1 MSGELSKFIIQMKYE
16 DELKPDFIDLSII
29 VKTTL
34 AYQES
39 IERTDGHSKQ
49 LAELYLNRNKI
60 RSLSPSAINT
70 WLSCRMRFYY
80 QYVNRLKEPDS
91 VSADIDPAMLGNILH
106 DIMKNLY
113 LPYTGS
119 EISSEMLNLIL
130 KNREFLAGAIDSAVN
145 EQFKAGRHDIASG
158 NELLVRE
165 VLRVYVDKILKSD
178 RTIAPFVIL
187 NLEDSVVFNFPFFLN
202 GSPVEISMGGK
213 VDRVDNISG
222 VTRIVDYKTGVVS
235 ESIGALEELFQDD
248 RKKDGDGW
256 LQTLLY
262 CEAYLSQKQSGTV
275 RPSIYSVR
283 KMNGSALS
291 DKLKIKSKSSGETVI
306 DDYETIRTEFI
317 DRLRDLISIIF
328 NGNEPFVKTKN
339 ARTKCV
345 WCPYRI
351 LCSR

>member
-1 MSGELSKFIIQMKYE
+1 
-16 DELKPDFIDLSII
+16 
-29 VKTTL
+29 
-34 AYQES
+34 
-39 IERTDGHSKQ
+39 
-49 LAELYLNRNKI
+49 
-60 RSLSPSAINT
+60 
-70 WLSCRMRFYY
+70 
-80 QYVNRLKEPDS
+80 
-91 VSADIDPAMLGNILH
+91 
-106 DIMKNLY
+106 
-113 LPYTGS
+113 
-119 EISSEMLNLIL
+119 
-130 KNREFLAGAIDSAVN
+130 
-145 EQFKAGRHDIASG
+145 
-158 NELLVRE
+158 
-165 VLRVYVDKILKSD
+165 
-178 RTIAPFVIL
+178 
-187 NLEDSVVFNFPFFLN
+187 
-202 GSPVEISMGGK
+202 MGGK